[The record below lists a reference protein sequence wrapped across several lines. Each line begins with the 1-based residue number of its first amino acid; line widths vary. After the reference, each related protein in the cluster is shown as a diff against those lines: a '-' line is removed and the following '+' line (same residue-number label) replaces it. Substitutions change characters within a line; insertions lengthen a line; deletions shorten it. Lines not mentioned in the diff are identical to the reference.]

1 MNSRP
6 LAAITGG
13 TGFVGLRLVQT
24 LARSGFRLRLLVRH
38 PASHP
43 ALEDIDFETIPGSLQ
58 DDSAL
63 VELVRGADVVVH
75 AAGLIKAHKRADF
88 LKTNRNGTNALART
102 ARKHAPQARFLL
114 ISSLAAREP
123 SLSPYAFSKQAA
135 EQAVLQAYA
144 EAPDQCAILRPPA
157 LYGPWDKETLP
168 LFQASLGH
176 LVPLL
181 SKGKAALLHIDDA
194 ADAIA
199 AMALDGFRPGCFTLA
214 DEHPGGYTMREIFT
228 TASQATGGRP
238 YFFNLP
244 SSLLLAA
251 GAASGLWGKTQRVA
265 PIFTLGKAREILHP
279 DWSVSAAELLPRQIH
294 TPRIALPEG
303 FARTVEWYRKAG
315 WLRG

>member
-1 MNSRP
+1 MNARP

-13 TGFVGLRLVQT
+13 TGFVGLHLVPA
-24 LARSGFRLRLLVRH
+24 LARCGFRLRLLVRH
-38 PASHP
+38 PAPHP
-43 ALEDIDFETIPGSLQ
+43 ALEGVDFETVHGSLQ

-88 LKTNRNGTNALART
+88 LNTNQNGTSALARAT
-102 ARKHAPQARFLL
+102 RQHAPQARFLL

-123 SLSPYAFSKQAA
+123 ALSAYAFSKQAA
-135 EQAVLQAYA
+135 EQAVLQAYSGA
-144 EAPDQCAILRPPA
+144 EDQVAILRPPA

-168 LFQASLGH
+168 LFKASLGH
-176 LVPLL
+176 FVPLL
-181 SKGKAALLHIDDA
+181 SKGKTALLHIDDA

-199 AMALDGFRPGCFTLA
+199 TMAMDGFRPGCFTLA
-214 DEHPGGYTMREIFT
+214 DEHPDGYTMREIFV

-238 YFFNLP
+238 AFFNLP
-244 SSLLLAA
+244 SPLLLAA

-265 PIFTLGKAREILHP
+265 PIFTLGKAREILHT
-279 DWSVSAAELLPRQIH
+279 DWSVSASELLPRQIH
-294 TPRIALPEG
+294 TPRIALQEG
-303 FARTVEWYRKAG
+303 FARTVAWYRQAG